1 MTSTE
6 VGVRRVFLCDD
17 QFEMRQALTAVITA
31 IPGFAV
37 VGVGEDGDQCREGL
51 RAEDVDVL
59 VVDVSMPGG
68 GAELVAAVR
77 AEHPDLVIIS
87 FSAHSEPEVREA
99 MLAAGADVFVLKTGR
114 LAPLREALL
123 QHSPVV
129 E

>member
-1 MTSTE
+1 M
-6 VGVRRVFLCDD
+6 RRVFVCDD
-17 QFEMRQALTAVITA
+17 QFEMRQALSAVITA
-31 IPGFAV
+31 MPGFAV
-37 VGVGEDGDQCREGL
+37 VGVGEDGDECLARL
-51 RAEDVDVL
+51 RAAEIDVL

-77 AEHPDLVIIS
+77 AEHPDLVIVS

>member
-1 MTSTE
+1 MTSE
-6 VGVRRVFLCDD
+6 VGVRRVFVCDD
-17 QFEMRQALTAVITA
+17 QFEMRQALTAVIAA

-37 VGVGEDGDQCREGL
+37 VGVGEDGDECLAGL
-51 RAEDVDVL
+51 RTEEIDVL